1 MHWCN
6 NLYSIYLGLF
16 RMSKS
21 ILDPEFKYVPSAS
34 TNIAKTFAKIRKD
47 MQAKTK
53 QVQAVQ
59 EKQPLNIMQYKKFK
73 G

>member
-1 MHWCN
+1 
-6 NLYSIYLGLF
+6 
-16 RMSKS
+16 MSKS

-34 TNIAKTFAKIRKD
+34 TNIAKTFAKIRKE

-53 QVQAVQ
+53 QVQVVQ

>member
-1 MHWCN
+1 
-6 NLYSIYLGLF
+6 
-16 RMSKS
+16 MSKS

-53 QVQAVQ
+53 PVQPVQ
-59 EKQPLNIMQYKKFK
+59 EVRQFNIMQYKKFK

>member
-1 MHWCN
+1 
-6 NLYSIYLGLF
+6 
-16 RMSKS
+16 MSKS